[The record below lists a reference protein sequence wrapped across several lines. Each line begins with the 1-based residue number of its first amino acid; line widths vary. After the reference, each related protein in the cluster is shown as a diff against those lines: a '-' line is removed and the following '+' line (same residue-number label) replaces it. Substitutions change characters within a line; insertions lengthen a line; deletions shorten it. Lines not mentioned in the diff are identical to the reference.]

1 MSLPDSPHGAPPS
14 GVESVDLLCVGSGA
28 ASLSAALRAHDLG
41 ARVLIVEA
49 ADKYGGST
57 AISGGVVWIP
67 NNPQMAG
74 RGIPDSP
81 ADAVPGV
88 MARALLGAIGVA
100 APCRVELPIGRVLFH
115 GLGTAGGAVL
125 AGCWPKGSLRSAGP
139 LAMVF
144 AEWPAL
150 WPDPTAATA
159 SLGRLHRSIGRS
171 LGMGAF
177 HAVLPE
183 EEQLAAVRGLCEMDR
198 VEALVRAGMP
208 ALAPADQP
216 ELWGEAADW

>member
-1 MSLPDSPHGAPPS
+1 MAADPRAKRTARRVAPPS
-14 GVESVDLLCVGSGA
+14 SDPFGLLADLDLSGLDAWPGEGIVAALA
-28 ASLSAALRAHDLG
+28 AS
-41 ARVLIVEA
+41 
-49 ADKYGGST
+49 
-57 AISGGVVWIP
+57 
-67 NNPQMAG
+67 
-74 RGIPDSP
+74 
-81 ADAVPGV
+81 
-88 MARALLGAIGVA
+88 
-100 APCRVELPIGRVLFH
+100 
-115 GLGTAGGAVL
+115 GLAGGAVL

-139 LAMVF
+139 LAVVF
-144 AEWPAL
+144 AEWPAQ

-177 HAVLPE
+177 HAALPE